1 MHAFIYDAKRF
12 VLLNRLA
19 IEQFPLQLYCSALVF
34 APEKSI
40 VRVAFEKCIPSWIQ
54 RKPKVQERWDALQQ
68 TLEGHSDVVTSVA
81 FSPDG
86 KQLVSGSWDRTV
98 RLWDAATGPP
108 LQTLEGHSDSVTSVA
123 FSPDGKQ
130 LVSGSWDRTVRL
142 WDAATGAPLQTLAGH
157 SNTVHS
163 VAFLPKGKLWALST
177 LDNWVVEDGVKIL
190 WLPPNYRVS
199 CTAVWNS
206 SIILGHSSGRVSILD
221 FSEGPKLI

>member
-68 TLEGHSDVVTSVA
+68 TLEGHSDV
-81 FSPDG
+81 
-86 KQLVSGSWDRTV
+86 
-98 RLWDAATGPP
+98 
-108 LQTLEGHSDSVTSVA
+108 VTSVA